1 MITHRASESV
11 VYTVP
16 LSAINVLSRL
26 TKLTMSKGAGT
37 ANSIWTFLNRP
48 IRIKSNL
55 TADSN
60 SNRISKLRMSLIH
73 LSCPHS

>member
-37 ANSIWTFLNRP
+37 ANSI
-48 IRIKSNL
+48 
-55 TADSN
+55 
-60 SNRISKLRMSLIH
+60 
-73 LSCPHS
+73 